1 MKTTPNIPLTLI
13 ITAAFLGVAS
23 AQEHTTYE
31 TPCYRDPYLSRCS
44 YDSTYNS
51 YQRPVQVKVVPT
63 AYSSMMQH
71 YYDSIWADPT
81 PKREVII
88 IHDR

>member
-23 AQEHTTYE
+23 AQEYTTYA
-31 TPCYRDPYLSRCS
+31 TPCYRDPYVSHCS
-44 YDSTYNS
+44 YDSTYS
-51 YQRPVQVKVVPT
+51 AYERPVRVEVVPT
-63 AYSSMMQH
+63 AYSSQMQH
-71 YYDSIWADPT
+71 YYDSIWAAPT
-81 PKREVII
+81 PRPEVIV